1 MTRERIEEL
10 MATKPW
16 TKEMKAEIR
25 EAADALG
32 LKYIIREGARCREC
46 YDKLLVRI
54 YEATEVGA
62 AVSLDGWRLKDPRH
76 SFRTFGG
83 ELWSNATIAGK
94 EVGNLH
100 QNIIDA
106 YFEKVGEDGE

>member
-1 MTRERIEEL
+1 

-16 TKEMKAEIR
+16 TREMKAEIR

-32 LKYIIREGARCREC
+32 LDYTIREGARCREC

-54 YEATEVGA
+54 YEATEVDA

-94 EVGNLH
+94 EVGGLNP
-100 QNIIDA
+100 NIIEE
-106 YFEKVGEDGE
+106 YFIAAHEDRG

>member
-1 MTRERIEEL
+1 
-10 MATKPW
+10 MATRPW

-32 LKYIIREGARCREC
+32 LEYTIKEGARCREC

-54 YEATEVGA
+54 YEATDMDA

-76 SFRTFGG
+76 SFRTYGG

-94 EVGNLH
+94 EVGSLNP
-100 QNIIDA
+100 NIIDA
-106 YFEKVGEDGE
+106 YFVKEEEGE

>member
-1 MTRERIEEL
+1 

-16 TKEMKAEIR
+16 TREMKAEIR

-32 LKYIIREGARCREC
+32 LEYTIREGARCREC

-54 YEATEVGA
+54 YEATQVDA

-94 EVGNLH
+94 RAGGLH
-100 QNIIDA
+100 PHVLAA
-106 YFEKVGEDGE
+106 YFEKAKEGGE